1 MAADDGHRPAFSPV
15 APLLA
20 VSLADDSRVIDLDGN
35 TVLPGSGANVNWS
48 PRGAYVAYTG
58 SGLWLT
64 NLATKR
70 TRRISRLIDERP
82 AWSRDGRVI
91 AGGYRTRLALVRAKD
106 GSGFR
111 TLPASNVE
119 GGTPSWSPTGLVAY
133 VHTGWCGIDVAR
145 EDGTHPRRL
154 TRIC

>member
-1 MAADDGHRPAFSPV
+1 M
-15 APLLA
+15 
-20 VSLADDSRVIDLDGN
+20 
-35 TVLPGSGANVNWS
+35 
-48 PRGAYVAYTG
+48 
-58 SGLWLT
+58 
-64 NLATKR
+64 
-70 TRRISRLIDERP
+70 
-82 AWSRDGRVI
+82 I